1 MSDPN
6 DQGRVVSDEERAR
19 ALLEQLK
26 SLHAVDIAR
35 DMVIAAVN
43 FSYPKL
49 GLSDETRAVRDLDDV
64 RVSIE
69 LIRAILEVLDREHGG
84 QGTSDLHDTL
94 AQMQLAYGHAVQLA
108 NAERAAATGESDR
121 PAADRRGA
129 AADEQPGESAA
140 ASAADAADEA
150 VPAAVAG
157 DAPEAQDEPPA
168 KKKPAARKKAAAKKP
183 AAKKPAAKK
192 PAGEEAAGE
201 EEAGRRQLISPR
213 CRTDEGGA
221 DELGN
226 RLGLQRPGAPLRRR
240 QTPESAQKRDSSS
253 WSPGSTTM
261 NSSSC
266 GPATSF
272 SRKRSDPGRC
282 SSGRS

>member
-6 DQGRVVSDEERAR
+6 DRGRVVSDEERAR

-49 GLSDETRAVRDLDDV
+49 GLSDETHAVRDLDDV

-84 QGTSDLHDTL
+84 EGTSDLHDTL

-108 NAERAAATGESDR
+108 NAEHAAATAEPDR
-121 PAADRRGA
+121 PAAD
-129 AADEQPGESAA
+129 EQPEESAA

-150 VPAAVAG
+150 APAAVAG
-157 DAPEAQDEPPA
+157 DASVAQDEPPA
-168 KKKPAARKKAAAKKP
+168 KKKPAAGKKATAKKKP
-183 AAKKPAAKK
+183 AAKKAPAKK
-192 PAGEEAAGE
+192 PAPKKKPAG
-201 EEAGRRQLISPR
+201 
-213 CRTDEGGA
+213 
-221 DELGN
+221 
-226 RLGLQRPGAPLRRR
+226 
-240 QTPESAQKRDSSS
+240 DS
-253 WSPGSTTM
+253 
-261 NSSSC
+261 
-266 GPATSF
+266 
-272 SRKRSDPGRC
+272 
-282 SSGRS
+282 